1 MTLSISDT
9 NAPKKYLAKTGL
21 FYLLISIFCAIFG
34 LIYEYYSHG
43 VYSNYMIYAFAF
55 PLMGGALPFTAMSI
69 YKSKRLPKRLT
80 FNLYNSGIA
89 TLTVGCIMQGIINIY
104 GTTNNLL
111 IVFWIVG
118 VTLTII
124 SLLLYF
130 LSIKSKSSS

>member
-1 MTLSISDT
+1 MSTLDT
-9 NAPKKYLAKTGL
+9 NSSKKYLAKTG
-21 FYLLISIFCAIFG
+21 FIYILISIFCMVFG

-55 PLMGGALPFTAMSI
+55 PLVGGALPFTVMSL
-69 YKSKRLPKRLT
+69 YKIKRLPNRLT

-89 TLTVGCIMQGIINIY
+89 TLTIGSIMQGVINIY

-111 IVFWIVG
+111 IVFWVVG
-118 VTLTII
+118 IALSLI

-130 LSIKSKSSS
+130 ISDTRKDSF